1 MEFNK
6 NIIEL
11 IEKRETNIFV
21 LDDGYKIVLC
31 RNNLPYGNKEPF
43 VIKIYGENFN
53 TLYYLKS
60 DTLPH
65 IKEKILLFINKIY
78 ELKNQTFNSDE

>member
-21 LDDGYKIVLC
+21 LDDGYKIVIC

-60 DTLPH
+60 DT
-65 IKEKILLFINKIY
+65 FIFNKDCLNTMFYNIY
-78 ELKNQTFNSDE
+78 LTDIWFRNF